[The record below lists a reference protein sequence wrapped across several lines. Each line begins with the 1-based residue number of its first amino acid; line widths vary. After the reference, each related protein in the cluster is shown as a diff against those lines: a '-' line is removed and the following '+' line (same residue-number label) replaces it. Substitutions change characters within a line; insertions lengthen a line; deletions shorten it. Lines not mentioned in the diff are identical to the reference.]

1 MDSVR
6 LPTAP
11 SSLRTQMIGQ
21 PVHHQLHHIPLLPRN
36 RHYDD
41 RSLRS
46 KPVIGITRS
55 SRSRNHVSPVAV
67 ISRDETSMAPP
78 LPTASPLP
86 RLNVSPNSLQYPA
99 GYLGAVP
106 ERTSDPENGSI
117 AEAMEYLTNILST
130 KVYDIAI
137 ESPLQLAVKL
147 SERLG
152 VRMFLKRE
160 DLQPVFSFKLRG
172 AYNMMVK
179 LPAEQ
184 LAKGV
189 ICSSAGNHAQ
199 GVALSARKLGCTAV
213 IAMPK
218 TTPEI
223 KWQSVKKLGGTV
235 VLVGD
240 SYDEAQAYAKKRA
253 EEEGLT
259 FIPPFDHPDIIAG
272 QGTVGME
279 ITRQAKGPIHAI
291 FVPVGGGG
299 LIAGIAAYVKRVS
312 PEVKIIGVE
321 PADANAMALSLH
333 HGERVILDRVGGFA
347 DGVAVKEVGEE
358 TFRICRKLM
367 DGVVLVTRDA
377 ICGSMKD
384 MHEEKRSIL
393 EPAGALAIAG
403 AEAYCKY
410 YGLKDVNVVAI
421 ASGANMDFDKLRIV
435 TELANV
441 GRQQEA
447 IFATCLPE
455 KAGSFKQFCELVG
468 PMNITEFK
476 YRCGSEKEA
485 VVLYSVGMH
494 TGGELKELQKRMESS
509 QLKTLN
515 LTTSDLV
522 KDHLRYLMGG
532 RTSVE
537 DEILC
542 RFTFPERPGALM
554 NFLDT
559 FSPRWNISLFHYR
572 AQGETGANVLVGI
585 QVPELEMEEFRNR
598 AQVLG
603 YEYFME
609 SEDIV
614 FKLLMG

>member
-11 SSLRTQMIGQ
+11 SCLRSQMLGQ
-21 PVHHQLHHIPLLPRN
+21 PLHHIPLPPCNRN
-36 RHYDD
+36 FR
-41 RSLRS
+41 L
-46 KPVIGITRS
+46 KPVIGINL
-55 SRSRNHVSPVAV
+55 SRNHVSPVAV
-67 ISRDETSMAPP
+67 ITRDETSVAP
-78 LPTASPLP
+78 LASPQP
-86 RLNVSPNSLQYPA
+86 RLKVSPSSLQYPA

-106 ERTSDPENGSI
+106 ERASDPENGSI

-130 KVYDIAI
+130 KVYDVAI
-137 ESPLQLAVKL
+137 ETPLHLAKKL

-152 VRMFLKRE
+152 VRLFLKRE

-199 GVALSARKLGCTAV
+199 GVALSAAKLGCTAV
-213 IAMPK
+213 IVMPR

-223 KWQSVKKLGGTV
+223 KWQSVENLGATV

-240 SYDEAQAYAKKRA
+240 SYDEAQAFAKQRA

-259 FIPPFDHPDIIAG
+259 FIPPFDHPDVIAG

-279 ITRQAKGPIHAI
+279 ITRQAKGPLHAI
-291 FVPVGGGG
+291 FVPIGGGG
-299 LIAGIAAYVKRVS
+299 LIAGIASYVKRVC

-321 PADANAMALSLH
+321 PADANTMALSLH
-333 HGERVILDRVGGFA
+333 HGERVILDQVGGFA
-347 DGVAVKEVGEE
+347 DGVAVKVVGEE
-358 TFRICRKLM
+358 TFRISRKLV

-377 ICGSMKD
+377 ICASIKD
-384 MHEEKRSIL
+384 MFEEQRNIL

-421 ASGANMDFDKLRIV
+421 TSGANMNFDKLRIV

-447 IFATCLPE
+447 VLATILPE
-455 KAGSFKQFCELVG
+455 KPGSFKKFCELVG
-468 PMNITEFK
+468 AMNITEFK
-476 YRCGSEKEA
+476 YRYGSEKESCC
-485 VVLYSVGMH
+485 VLLLSVGVH
-494 TGGELKELQKRMESS
+494 TPGELKALEKRMESS
-509 QLKTLN
+509 QLRTRN
-515 LTTSDLV
+515 LTSSDLV

-532 RTSVE
+532 RSSVE
-537 DEILC
+537 EEVLC
-542 RFTFPERPGALM
+542 QFTFPERPGALM
-554 NFLDT
+554 NFLDS

-572 AQGETGANVLVGI
+572 AEGGAGANVLVGI
-585 QVPELEMEEFRNR
+585 QVPEQEMVEFRNR

-603 YEYFME
+603 YEYVLV
-609 SEDIV
+609 SEDTI
-614 FKLLMG
+614 FKLLMH

>member
-11 SSLRTQMIGQ
+11 SPLRTQMFGQ
-21 PVHHQLHHIPLLPRN
+21 PLHHIPLPPCN
-36 RHYDD
+36 R
-41 RSLRS
+41 RGNLRL
-46 KPVIGITRS
+46 KPVIGTNPP
-55 SRSRNHVSPVAV
+55 RNLISPLAV
-67 ISRDETSMAPP
+67 LTRDETTSVAAP
-78 LPTASPLP
+78 LDSPPP
-86 RLNVSPNSLQYPA
+86 RLKVSPNSLQYPA

-106 ERTSDPENGSI
+106 ERTSSDPENGSSI

-130 KVYDIAI
+130 KVYDVAI
-137 ESPLQLAVKL
+137 ESPLHLAKKL

-152 VRMFLKRE
+152 VRLFLKRE

-199 GVALSARKLGCTAV
+199 GVALSAAKLGCTAV
-213 IAMPK
+213 IVMPR

-223 KWQSVKKLGGTV
+223 KWQSVENLGATV

-240 SYDEAQAYAKKRA
+240 SYDEAQTFAKQRA

-259 FIPPFDHPDIIAG
+259 FIPPFDHPDVIAG

-279 ITRQAKGPIHAI
+279 ITRQAKGPLHAI
-291 FVPVGGGG
+291 FVPIGGGG
-299 LIAGIAAYVKRVS
+299 LIAGIASYVKRVC

-321 PADANAMALSLH
+321 PADANTMALSLH
-333 HGERVILDRVGGFA
+333 HGERVILDQVGGFA
-347 DGVAVKEVGEE
+347 DGVAVKVVGEE
-358 TFRICRKLM
+358 TFRISRKLV

-377 ICGSMKD
+377 ICASIKD
-384 MHEEKRSIL
+384 MFEEQRNIL

-421 ASGANMDFDKLRIV
+421 TSGANMNFDKLRIV

-447 IFATCLPE
+447 VLATILPE
-455 KAGSFKQFCELVG
+455 KPGSFKQFCELVG

-476 YRCGSEKEA
+476 YRCGSEKES
-485 VVLYSVGMH
+485 VVLYSVGVH
-494 TGGELKELQKRMESS
+494 TAGELKALEKRMESS
-509 QLKTLN
+509 QLRTRN

-532 RTSVE
+532 RSSVE
-537 DEILC
+537 EEVLC
-542 RFTFPERPGALM
+542 QFTFPERPGALM
-554 NFLDT
+554 NFLDS

-572 AQGETGANVLVGI
+572 AEGGAGANVLVGI
-585 QVPELEMEEFRNR
+585 QVSEQDMEEFRNR

-603 YEYFME
+603 YEYVLV
-609 SEDIV
+609 SEDTV
-614 FKLLMG
+614 FKLLMH

>member
-1 MDSVR
+1 MDSVK

-11 SSLRTQMIGQ
+11 SSLRTQMS
-21 PVHHQLHHIPLLPRN
+21 PHHFHHLPLP
-36 RHYDD
+36 H
-41 RSLRS
+41 RSFRL

-55 SRSRNHVSPVAV
+55 RSHHVSPVAV
-67 ISRDETSMAPP
+67 LFREETSLAP
-78 LPTASPLP
+78 LDLPLP
-86 RLNVSPNSLQYPA
+86 RLKVSPNSLQYPS

-106 ERTSDPENGSI
+106 ERASDHDNGSI
-117 AEAMEYLTNILST
+117 VEAMEYLTNILST
-130 KVYDIAI
+130 KVYDIAV
-137 ESPLQLAVKL
+137 ESPLHLAKKL

-152 VRMFLKRE
+152 VRMLLKRE
-160 DLQPVFSFKLRG
+160 DLQPVKSFKLRG

-179 LPAEQ
+179 LTSEQ

-199 GVALSARKLGCTAV
+199 GVAMSAAKLGCTAV
-213 IAMPK
+213 IVMPR

-223 KWQSVKKLGGTV
+223 KWQSVEDLGATV

-240 SYDEAQAYAKKRA
+240 SYDEAQAFAKQRA
-253 EEEGLT
+253 EEEGLS
-259 FIPPFDHPDIIAG
+259 FIPPFDHPDVIAG

-279 ITRQAKGPIHAI
+279 ITRQAKGPLHAI
-291 FVPVGGGG
+291 FVPIGGGG
-299 LIAGIAAYVKRVS
+299 LIAGIASYVKRVC

-321 PADANAMALSLH
+321 PADANTMALSLH
-333 HGERVILDRVGGFA
+333 HGERVILDQVGGFA
-347 DGVAVKEVGEE
+347 DGVAVKEVGKE
-358 TFRICRKLM
+358 TFRICQNLV

-377 ICGSMKD
+377 ICASIKD
-384 MHEEKRSIL
+384 MFEEQRNIL
-393 EPAGALAIAG
+393 EPAGALALAG

-421 ASGANMDFDKLRIV
+421 TSGANMNFDKLRIV

-447 IFATCLPE
+447 VLATLLPE
-455 KAGSFKQFCELVG
+455 KPGSFKQFCELIG

-476 YRCGSEKEA
+476 YRCGSEKES
-485 VVLYSVGMH
+485 VVLYSVGVH
-494 TGGELKELQKRMESS
+494 TAGELKALEKRMESS
-509 QLKTLN
+509 QLRTRN

-532 RTSVE
+532 RSSVE
-537 DEILC
+537 EEVLC
-542 RFTFPERPGALM
+542 QFTFPERPGALM
-554 NFLDT
+554 NFLDS

-572 AQGETGANVLVGI
+572 AEGGAGANVLVGI
-585 QVPELEMEEFRNR
+585 QVSEQEMEEFRNR

-603 YEYFME
+603 YEYVLV
-609 SEDIV
+609 SEDAI
-614 FKLLMG
+614 FNLLMH